1 MALSSS
7 TSELLEML
15 RQRANQR
22 TGSPRATEDWNRII
36 RWEINGERFFWM
48 VKDGSIVEAGPAEAQ
63 IVLKCTHETLAE
75 LTSERLP
82 FFIAIWATGDLV
94 CEGSFSDAFR
104 LGYIFLSDRRGR
116 RVVFIAHCFLNAN
129 TRFPGGCAFEG
140 ATVPLIE
147 ALLETGVGIVQMP
160 CAEFLCLGLEKHLYG
175 ELSEEELRECFRRL
189 AAGVMDQVEAYLE
202 NGYEVAGI
210 IGMNPSP
217 SCGVEIT
224 KGKGTMLGVDRDT
237 AEKAG
242 PGVFIEEL
250 QGLALD
256 RGLENLPFFGVRRM
270 LPGEGGLEE
279 RLEDMRQRLS
289 RKKGR

>member
-1 MALSSS
+1 MAGKPISV
-7 TSELLEML
+7 ELLQTL
-15 RQRANQR
+15 RQRANER
-22 TGSPRATEDWNRII
+22 TGSPLATKDWSRVI
-36 RWEINGERFFWM
+36 RWEIDGNSYFWRVENGTFVE
-48 VKDGSIVEAGPAEAQ
+48 SEAGEAQ
-63 IVLKCTHETLAE
+63 IVLKCTDETLKK
-75 LTSERLP
+75 LTSGELP
-82 FFIAIWATGDLV
+82 FFIAIWATGDITY
-94 CEGSFSDAFR
+94 EGSFADAFR

-129 TRFPGGCAFEG
+129 TRFPDGCAFEG

-175 ELSEEELRECFRRL
+175 ELSEGELRECFRRL

-224 KGKGTMLGVDRDT
+224 KGKGTMLGLDRDT
-237 AEKAG
+237 SEKAG

-250 QGLALD
+250 QGLARD

-279 RLEDMRQRLS
+279 RLEEVTRRLA
-289 RKKGR
+289 R

>member
-1 MALSSS
+1 MVSGSS
-7 TSELLEML
+7 TRELLEAL

-36 RWEINGERFFWM
+36 GWEINGDRFFWTIR
-48 VKDGSIVEAGPAEAQ
+48 DGSIVESGPAEPQ
-63 IVLKCTHETLAE
+63 IVLRCTHETLAR
-75 LTSERLP
+75 LTSGELP
-82 FFIAIWATGDLV
+82 FFIAIWATGDIEY
-94 CEGSFSDAFR
+94 EGSFADAFR

-116 RVVFIAHCFLNAN
+116 RVVFLAHCFLNAN

-160 CAEFLCLGLEKHLYG
+160 CAEFLCLGLEKPLYG

-224 KGKGTMLGVDRDT
+224 KGKGTMLGLDRDT
-237 AEKAG
+237 SEKAG

-250 QGLALD
+250 QGLARD

-289 RKKGR
+289 RKQAT